1 MKEYYKAVRF
11 MTLMLM
17 SCLIAVFAGLWL
29 DDKLHTTPFFLFV
42 LLTYAIGAN
51 FYLLLKGMKDNE

>member
-1 MKEYYKAVRF
+1 
-11 MTLMLM
+11 MTMMLM
-17 SCLIAVFAGLWL
+17 SCLLAVFAGLWI
-29 DDKLHTTPFFLFV
+29 DDKLHTTPLFLFV